1 MYNTDLP
8 TRAELP
14 TSRQLV
20 RSTVIAAA
28 VAGALL
34 VAVVLPSEYGID
46 PTGIGRVTGLAEMGA
61 IKVSLAS
68 EAAAETPASAPGAAT
83 ASTVTAPAAAALA
96 PAAAA
101 TPAPSA
107 PAVVAKPVVSGQSQ
121 QMTVT
126 LKPGQGAE
134 VKLDMRKGAK
144 VAYRWETRGG
154 TVNYDAHGDPVQA
167 PAGFYH
173 GYGKGR
179 EVNSD
184 EGTLEAAFDG
194 KHGWFWRNRSKAEVT
209 VTLKADG
216 EYTAIK
222 RVL

>member
-34 VAVVLPSEYGID
+34 VAIVLPSEYGID

-68 EAAAETPASAPGAAT
+68 EAAAETPASAPGAAA
-83 ASTVTAPAAAALA
+83 ASAVSTAPV
-96 PAAAA
+96 AAA

-107 PAVVAKPVVSGQSQ
+107 PAVVEKPVVAGQSQ

>member
-68 EAAAETPASAPGAAT
+68 EAAAETPASAPGAAAASA
-83 ASTVTAPAAAALA
+83 ASTAPV
-96 PAAAA
+96 AAA

-107 PAVVAKPVVSGQSQ
+107 PAVVGKPVVAGQSQ

>member
-34 VAVVLPSEYGID
+34 VAIVLPSEYGID

-68 EAAAETPASAPGAAT
+68 EAAAQTPATAPGAAAASAVST
-83 ASTVTAPAAAALA
+83 ARV
-96 PAAAA
+96 AAA

-107 PAVVAKPVVSGQSQ
+107 PSVVAKPVVPGQSQ

-126 LKPGQGAE
+126 LKPGQAAE

-179 EVNSD
+179 EVSSD

-209 VTLKADG
+209 VTLEADG

>member
-34 VAVVLPSEYGID
+34 VAIVLPSEYGID

-68 EAAAETPASAPGAAT
+68 EAAAQTPATSPGAAAASAVST
-83 ASTVTAPAAAALA
+83 ARV
-96 PAAAA
+96 AAA

-107 PAVVAKPVVSGQSQ
+107 PSVVAKPVVPGQSQ

-126 LKPGQGAE
+126 LKPGQAAE

-179 EVNSD
+179 EVSSD

>member
-34 VAVVLPSEYGID
+34 VAIVLPSEYGID

-68 EAAAETPASAPGAAT
+68 EAAAQTPATAPGAAAASAVST
-83 ASTVTAPAAAALA
+83 ARV
-96 PAAAA
+96 AAA

-107 PAVVAKPVVSGQSQ
+107 PSVVAKPVVPGQSQ

-126 LKPGQGAE
+126 LKPGQAAE

-179 EVNSD
+179 EVSSD